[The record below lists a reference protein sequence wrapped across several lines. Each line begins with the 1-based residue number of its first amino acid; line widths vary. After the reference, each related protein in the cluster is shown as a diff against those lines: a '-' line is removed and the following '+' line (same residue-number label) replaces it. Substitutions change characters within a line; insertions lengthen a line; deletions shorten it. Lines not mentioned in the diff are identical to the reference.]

1 MPPRR
6 LQRLPCLPFCF
17 LFAPKEFPLKPRN
30 RGTRRGDLRGACT
43 VIEMESNDVSVDD
56 EATPGHASIKGRA
69 AVPASATLPHAAA
82 GAEVG
87 GKGTPSQL
95 PPAVA
100 EGQRPRGRRATGWT
114 DPERARF
121 RRVAESITCVQDW
134 LSQNLMIDAQ
144 EIAKK
149 SSIQVTTCATRPSRP
164 ACMRILFI
172 DAVTHPHTPCRP
184 QDGQKMEL
192 KISVPAQSVP
202 PFTLE
207 LTCKDC
213 VLVGKFNGTPDQDK
227 MDIIFPYE
235 STVFVDKVLRCVHEC
250 HKARSR
256 RQYLARATR
265 HSTDSELVTGQVRQ
279 ADALHGKWPV
289 ITSVPVFFLC
299 RSSSGEPWRHPAR
312 LPGCCTQIG
321 WTQTRQQHSW
331 WR

>member
-1 MPPRR
+1 
-6 LQRLPCLPFCF
+6 
-17 LFAPKEFPLKPRN
+17 
-30 RGTRRGDLRGACT
+30 
-43 VIEMESNDVSVDD
+43 MEV
-56 EATPGHASIKGRA
+56 
-69 AVPASATLPHAAA
+69 
-82 GAEVG
+82 
-87 GKGTPSQL
+87 
-95 PPAVA
+95 
-100 EGQRPRGRRATGWT
+100 
-114 DPERARF
+114 
-121 RRVAESITCVQDW
+121 
-134 LSQNLMIDAQ
+134 
-144 EIAKK
+144 
-149 SSIQVTTCATRPSRP
+149 
-164 ACMRILFI
+164 
-172 DAVTHPHTPCRP
+172 
-184 QDGQKMEL
+184 
-192 KISVPAQSVP
+192 KISVPAQSIP

-227 MDIIFPYE
+227 MNIIFPYE
-235 STVFVDKVLRCVHEC
+235 STVFVDKVLRCAHEC